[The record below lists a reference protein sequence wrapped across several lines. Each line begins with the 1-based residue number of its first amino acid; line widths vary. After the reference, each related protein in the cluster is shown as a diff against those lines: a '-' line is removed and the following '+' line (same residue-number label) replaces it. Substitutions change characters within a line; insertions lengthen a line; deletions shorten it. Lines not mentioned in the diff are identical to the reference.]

1 MATRQR
7 TRPRQD
13 DAHEQEDDL
22 LAYETMFDLDNDIT
36 EEDVEEFL
44 EEQEAEEELKE
55 KKPGFLNLQ
64 TGSGLVVIV
73 IGMIYLM
80 QQVGFFPLGF
90 ALGGLVAFLP
100 WLAGTLIILTGFGV
114 LSWSPTRRRRKARQ
128 KARERRARRERQR
141 KTTAGR
147 RVQQTASR
155 AFDVAKRSARKAARE
170 AERASSRVAS
180 VSRVAS
186 RASQRRSHAR
196 KRLAKSRKNKKIAG
210 VAAGIANYLGVDA
223 TLVRIAFVIGT
234 IAFQGAGIL
243 LYLIL
248 SFVLPAAEAMD
259 DDDDDD
265 DDNSFIRIV
274 KD

>member
-22 LAYETMFDLDNDIT
+22 LAYETLFDLDNDIT

-44 EEQEAEEELKE
+44 EEQEADEELKE

-64 TGSGLVVIV
+64 TGSGLAIII

-90 ALGGLVAFLP
+90 SLGGLVAFLP
-100 WLAGTLIILTGFGV
+100 WLAGILIILTGFGL

-141 KTTAGR
+141 KTMGR
-147 RVQQTASR
+147 GRGQPTASR
-155 AFDVAKRSARKAARE
+155 AFQKAKKSARKAARE
-170 AERASSRVAS
+170 AERT
-180 VSRVAS
+180 VSRAAS

-210 VAAGIANYLGVDA
+210 VAAGIANFLGIDA
-223 TLVRIAFVIGT
+223 TLVRIAFVIGAIFGSGVT
-234 IAFQGAGIL
+234 IP

-248 SFVLPAAEAMD
+248 AFVLPAAEEEDED
-259 DDDDDD
+259 DDDDDT
-265 DDNSFIRIV
+265 FIRII

>member
-1 MATRQR
+1 
-7 TRPRQD
+7 
-13 DAHEQEDDL
+13 
-22 LAYETMFDLDNDIT
+22 
-36 EEDVEEFL
+36 
-44 EEQEAEEELKE
+44 LKE
-55 KKPGFLNLQ
+55 KKPRFLNLQ

-90 ALGGLVAFLP
+90 SLGGLVAFLP
-100 WLAGTLIILTGFGV
+100 WLAGILIILTGFGL

-141 KTTAGR
+141 KTMGR
-147 RVQQTASR
+147 GRGQPTASR
-155 AFDVAKRSARKAARE
+155 AFQKAKKSARKAARE
-170 AERASSRVAS
+170 AERT
-180 VSRVAS
+180 VSRAAS

-210 VAAGIANYLGVDA
+210 VAAGIANFLGIDA
-223 TLVRIAFVIGT
+223 TLVRIAFVIGAIFGSGVT
-234 IAFQGAGIL
+234 IP

-248 SFVLPAAEAMD
+248 AFVLPAAEEEDED
-259 DDDDDD
+259 DDDDDT
-265 DDNSFIRIV
+265 FIRII

>member
-7 TRPRQD
+7 TRPQQSD
-13 DAHEQEDDL
+13 SHDQEDDL
-22 LAYETMFDLDNDIT
+22 LAYETMFDLDDDIT
-36 EEDVEEFL
+36 EADVEEFL

-100 WLAGTLIILTGFGV
+100 WLAGILIILTGFGV
-114 LSWSPTRRRRKARQ
+114 MSWSPTRRRRNARK
-128 KARERRARRERQR
+128 KARERRARKERQR

-147 RVQQTASR
+147 RTQQTASR

-210 VAAGIANYLGVDA
+210 VAAGISNFLGIDA
-223 TLVRIAFVIGT
+223 TLVRIAFVIGAIFGSGVT
-234 IAFQGAGIL
+234 IP

-248 SFVLPAAEAMD
+248 AFVLPAAEDED

-265 DDNSFIRIV
+265 DTFIRII

>member
-7 TRPRQD
+7 TRPQQS

-22 LAYETMFDLDNDIT
+22 LTYETLFDLDNDIT

-44 EEQEAEEELKE
+44 DEQEVEDELKE

-64 TGSGLVVIV
+64 TGSGLAIII

-100 WLAGTLIILTGFGV
+100 WLAGILIILTGFGV
-114 LSWSPTRRRRKARQ
+114 LSWSPSRRRRKARQ

-141 KTTAGR
+141 KTMGR
-147 RVQQTASR
+147 GRSRQTASR
-155 AFDVAKRSARKAARE
+155 SFEEAKKSARKAARE
-170 AERASSRVAS
+170 AERM
-180 VSRVAS
+180 AS
-186 RASQRRSHAR
+186 RAASLSSQRRSRTR

-210 VAAGIANYLGVDA
+210 VAAGIADFLGIDA
-223 TLVRIAFVIGT
+223 TLVRIAFVIGAIFGSGVT
-234 IAFQGAGIL
+234 IP

-259 DDDDDD
+259 DEDEDEDT
-265 DDNSFIRIV
+265 FVRIV

>member
-1 MATRQR
+1 
-7 TRPRQD
+7 
-13 DAHEQEDDL
+13 
-22 LAYETMFDLDNDIT
+22 MFDLDNDIT

-90 ALGGLVAFLP
+90 ALGGLVSFLP
-100 WLAGTLIILTGFGV
+100 WLAGILIILTGFGV
-114 LSWSPTRRRRKARQ
+114 MSWSPTRRRRKARQ
-128 KARERRARRERQR
+128 KARERRARKERQR

-147 RVQQTASR
+147 RTQQTASR

-170 AERASSRVAS
+170 AERTVSRVASRAS

-186 RASQRRSHAR
+186 RASQRRSHVR

-210 VAAGIANYLGVDA
+210 VAAGISNFLGIDA
-223 TLVRIAFVIGT
+223 TLVRIAFVIGAIFGSGVT
-234 IAFQGAGIL
+234 IP

-248 SFVLPAAEAMD
+248 AFVLPAAEEEDED
-259 DDDDDD
+259 DDDDDT
-265 DDNSFIRIV
+265 FIRIV